1 MKQLNKEEWEHWRE
15 MPNIP
20 IDIWFSFYKE
30 KGGYLDNI
38 EDFTDIFITMI
49 NNRMTVEGSDGVMKE
64 VSARSAFGK
73 MKEYYDT
80 KFGISDVQIEEVPRT
95 GSRGGGE
102 IFENL

>member
-1 MKQLNKEEWEHWRE
+1 MKQLTKEEWEHWRE

-49 NNRMTVEGSDGVMKE
+49 NNSMVVEGSDGVMKE
-64 VSARSAFGK
+64 VSARSAFNK

-80 KFGISDVQIEEVPRT
+80 KFGINDVQIEEVPRT